1 LQLPGKRSK
10 AHHGAMPNS
19 EPHDLTLALKSLRAG
34 DEAGLDHILQVVY
47 SELQRIARNQ
57 MSKEKAGHTLQP
69 TALVHEAYL
78 RLVDDAAVG
87 WQNRAHFFA
96 VAARAMRQILVDHAR
111 RRDADKRG
119 GDLQRVSLQDDLTP
133 ELPQAEFEFLD
144 LHEAIEKLSA
154 LDAGLGRMVEL
165 RFFGGLT
172 LDETAEVLG
181 LSRRK
186 VAKDWAFARV
196 WLAQEL
202 SEDST

>member
-1 LQLPGKRSK
+1 MDPSR
-10 AHHGAMPNS
+10 PDN
-19 EPHDLTLALKSLRAG
+19 LTQALLALKAG
-34 DEAGLDHILQVVY
+34 DDAGLDHILQVVY
-47 SELQRIARNQ
+47 EELRRIAAAQ
-57 MSKEKAGHTLQP
+57 MAKEKTGHTLQP

-111 RRDADKRG
+111 RRGADKRG
-119 GDLQRVSLQDDLTP
+119 GDMQRVSLHDELAP
-133 ELPQAEFEFLD
+133 ELPQSEFEFLD
-144 LHEAIEKLSA
+144 LHEAVEKLSA

-172 LDETAEVLG
+172 LDETAEVLA

-186 VAKDWAFARV
+186 VAKDWAFART

-202 SEDST
+202 TGDAA